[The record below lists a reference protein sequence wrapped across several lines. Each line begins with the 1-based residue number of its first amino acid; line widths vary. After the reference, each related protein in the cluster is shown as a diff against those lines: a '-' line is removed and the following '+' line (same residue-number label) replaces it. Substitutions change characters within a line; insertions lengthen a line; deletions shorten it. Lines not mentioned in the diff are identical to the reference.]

1 MILGYKKQ
9 FPWGTPTDFKR
20 KILED
25 IKLHTMR
32 EDAHDRWHEG
42 RKIQHAHGVRTKSF
56 DNFHNNECTGTQ
68 RIYIG
73 KTKGYKNHQYWFYN
87 GNRYGVIVDKKRL
100 NSFAIAHLAYNDGF
114 DSVDDFFRWFQ
125 NGFKGK
131 IIHWTPLKY

>member
-20 KILED
+20 KILEG
-25 IKLHTMR
+25 IKEHTIR
-32 EDAHDRWHEG
+32 EDAHDRWHAG
-42 RKIQHAHGVRTKSF
+42 RKINHCHGVRTKSF

-73 KTKGYKNHQYWFYN
+73 KTKIKDQNLCYRHN
-87 GNRYGVIVDKKRL
+87 GVSYGIIVDKKRL
-100 NSFAIAHLAYNDGF
+100 TNYQIIMLAFRDGF
-114 DSVDDFFRWFQ
+114 DSTHDFFEWFQ